1 MVRDL
6 SRKLREL
13 DTEEELK
20 MFPVGSY
27 EYSDQVTESKTLL
40 LMQA

>member
-6 SRKLREL
+6 SRKLGEL

-27 EYSDQVTESKTLL
+27 EYSDQIRESKTLL

>member
-6 SRKLREL
+6 VEITKEL

-27 EYSDQVTESKTLL
+27 VNTDQVRESKTLP